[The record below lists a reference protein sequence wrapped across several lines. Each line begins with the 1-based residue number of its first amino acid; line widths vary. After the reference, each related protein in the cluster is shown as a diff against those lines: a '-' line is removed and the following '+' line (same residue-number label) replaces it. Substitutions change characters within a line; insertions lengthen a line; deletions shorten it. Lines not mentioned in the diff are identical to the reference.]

1 MLHRCFWLLL
11 VALAP
16 WARADDVRAT
26 PTGITAAIPGLG
38 DAKLDPAYW
47 IARPADAHRLRLSS
61 DQITVRNAHLR
72 ATEASMRDLHA
83 LAASMTD
90 KQVRAWIEGLSQ
102 RPSRALF
109 DRDGKSISARQINA
123 WMRSLALKRLP
134 RELPVR
140 FALVTR
146 RSNLRTFPTATRVF
160 STPEDREIDRFQ
172 ESAFFP
178 GTAVAI
184 VHQSR
189 DGHWY
194 FVLGARYA
202 AWISADSVAI
212 GTRQTVLDYATR
224 TPALVVTGAAVRTL
238 RTPAVPELSEL
249 MLDMGTRIPVLAD
262 WDMERAVHG
271 HLSVA
276 HHVIELPTRGS
287 DGRLALRPALLA
299 RNSDVRTAPLAHTA
313 ANILEQS
320 FKFLGERYGWGHADN
335 GRDCS
340 GFVSE
345 VYASMGITLPRNTGD
360 QNRSTAFA
368 RTALGAELD
377 QAARRSLLERLNV
390 GDLIYLPGH
399 VMMVIG
405 QESDGPWVIHDAYN
419 IALRRNAGIA
429 AFRANGVIVTPL
441 YALMLDTGSS
451 YVDAIAAIQH
461 IGPGDPR

>member
-1 MLHRCFWLLL
+1 MSLRCFWLLL
-11 VALAP
+11 FALATCV
-16 WARADDVRAT
+16 RADDTRVLPAAS
-26 PTGITAAIPGLG
+26 GVAIPGLS
-38 DAKLDPAYW
+38 DARLDPTYW
-47 IARPADAHRLRLSS
+47 IARTADAHRLRLSP
-61 DQITVRNAHLR
+61 DQISAQNSRLR
-72 ATEASMRDLHA
+72 ASDATMHDLHA
-83 LAASMTD
+83 LPERVPGT
-90 KQVRAWIEGLSQ
+90 QVRAWIEALSQ

-109 DRDGKSISARQINA
+109 DSEGKSISSRQINA
-123 WMRSLALKRLP
+123 WTRSLALKRLP
-134 RELPVR
+134 RELPTR
-140 FALVTR
+140 YALVTR
-146 RSNLRTFPTATRVF
+146 RADLRTFPTATRVF

-194 FVLGARYA
+194 FVLAERYA
-202 AWISADSVAI
+202 AWIRADAVAI
-212 GTRQTVLDYATR
+212 GTRQTVLDFATR

-271 HLSVA
+271 HLPVA
-276 HHVIELPTRGS
+276 HHVIELPTRGG

-368 RTALGAELD
+368 RTALGTELD

-451 YVDAIAAIQH
+451 YVDAITAIQH